1 MVTVTGLSCNLTN
14 EIGKGNK
21 MKNTTFDEIITWH
34 IPSDWDHCLASL
46 PEAVLDHA
54 VYTWL
59 ATHKTWLDDC
69 FPECAYDRSLEL
81 LNVLYRDGTDQ
92 QFAELMIQIRQD
104 YSEKHQIAERGNKD
118 VFYFSE
124 ATGDF
129 ESDSLV
135 GAFIGDRHLSFAEC
149 YRNDLY
155 LWLED
160 RIEGVILDEMGL
172 EHNYGGDL

>member
-1 MVTVTGLSCNLTN
+1 
-14 EIGKGNK
+14 
-21 MKNTTFDEIITWH
+21 
-34 IPSDWDHCLASL
+34 
-46 PEAVLDHA
+46 
-54 VYTWL
+54 
-59 ATHKTWLDDC
+59 
-69 FPECAYDRSLEL
+69 
-81 LNVLYRDGTDQ
+81 
-92 QFAELMIQIRQD
+92 MIQIRKD
-104 YSEKHQIAERGNKD
+104 YSEKHQIAERGNAD

-124 ATGDF
+124 ATGNF
-129 ESDSLV
+129 ESDSLI